1 MSKWKVA
8 DGFSNEEGSIA
19 RFLVIAAF
27 VAGGSFMGDI
37 LFSLVSKEPIE
48 WVSSLMSALIIFAF
62 FTVIYFI
69 ARLFAY
75 RIKIFP
81 KIENREALHGMSFI
95 ILALLSIILAVVFI

>member
-8 DGFSNEEGSIA
+8 NGFSNEEGSIA
-19 RFLVIAAF
+19 RFLVIAAL
-27 VAGGSFMGDI
+27 VSGGSFTGDI
-37 LFSLVSKEPIE
+37 LYSLVSKEPIE
-48 WVSSLMSALIIFAF
+48 WISTLMSALIIFAF
-62 FTVIYFI
+62 VTVIYFI

-95 ILALLSIILAVVFI
+95 ILVLLSIILAMVII